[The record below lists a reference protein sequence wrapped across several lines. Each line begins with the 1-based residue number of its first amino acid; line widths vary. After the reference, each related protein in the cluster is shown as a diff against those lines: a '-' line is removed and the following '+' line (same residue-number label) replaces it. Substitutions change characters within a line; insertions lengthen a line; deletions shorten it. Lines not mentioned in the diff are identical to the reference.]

1 MSAFVIPPEITGLIQ
16 LGVAAIACY
25 FMWDLAKNMINQVQ
39 TAIASNTA
47 ALTQLTAVIA
57 KLCEQDG
64 SNKS

>member
-1 MSAFVIPPEITGLIQ
+1 MAAIVIPPELMGLIQ

-25 FMWDLAKNMINQVQ
+25 FMWDLTKNMINQVQ
-39 TAIASNTA
+39 TAISSNTS

-64 SNKS
+64 NKP